1 VYYFVYHGSTT
12 KARWY
17 EIKLKFARIISIMPI
32 ILALL
37 TAGCDATKY
46 PNVHPVLGI
55 LTLVF
60 SIVTT
65 ASLFLLKQ

>member
-1 VYYFVYHGSTT
+1 M
-12 KARWY
+12 
-17 EIKLKFARIISIMPI
+17 KLKLARIISILPI

-46 PNVHPVLGI
+46 PNVHPVLGV

-60 SIVTT
+60 AAVTT

>member
-1 VYYFVYHGSTT
+1 M
-12 KARWY
+12 
-17 EIKLKFARIISIMPI
+17 KLKTVRILSILPI
-32 ILALL
+32 IIALL

-55 LTLVF
+55 MTLVF
-60 SIVTT
+60 AVLTT